1 MFDIGWSEFA
11 LVFTL
16 ALILLGPKECI
27 SLFYTFG
34 KWVGQM
40 KRELD
45 RFHQQMEQNLDV
57 PPPPQLKKKDTDASH
72 E

>member
-11 LVFTL
+11 LVFAL

-27 SLFYTFG
+27 TLFYTFG

-45 RFHQQMEQNLDV
+45 TFHHHIEQNVESKGDGG
-57 PPPPQLKKKDTDASH
+57 KKDKDGTHD
-72 E
+72 